1 MAAATLVAKSHASN
15 GEQINLPPTR
25 RKTPDR
31 LRSILPMLRR
41 LRYPHRATLLIASL
55 FLISCGSDP
64 AGPGSSP
71 DTPSFPVVP
80 MPGLQGFAAELDRL
94 RVDHMI
100 PGMAAALVQDQQ
112 IVWSRGLGYAD
123 AETNRL
129 ASDTTSFHL
138 ASLTKPF
145 ASVIVMQL
153 VEQRLVDL
161 DDPVS
166 DYGIDLSAN
175 GVIRVRHLLTHTSEG
190 VPGSAYSYNGSRFA
204 QLDRVI
210 EGASGHTF
218 GELLVDTILQ
228 PLGLRHTAPNVEDRV
243 NFALTGMDREEFIAN
258 MASPYAPRG
267 PAVIRSAY
275 EPGFSTAAGMI
286 ASARDMAAF
295 SIAID
300 EGSFLQPET
309 WDLVFTPMVSNPG
322 QPLPYGLGWFIQD
335 HQGTEL
341 QWHYG
346 YWSATSTLI
355 VRAPAQGLAFV
366 VLANTDMMSRPYGLG
381 GGDVL
386 PSPFAQL
393 FIDWYVL
400 GDEPLPSAA
409 NRVTTARGVI
419 GP

>member
-1 MAAATLVAKSHASN
+1 
-15 GEQINLPPTR
+15 
-25 RKTPDR
+25 
-31 LRSILPMLRR
+31 MLRR
-41 LRYPHRATLLIASL
+41 PRYRHQAILVTASL
-55 FLISCGSDP
+55 FLVSCGSDP
-64 AGPGSSP
+64 SEPGLSP

-80 MPGLQGFAAELDRL
+80 MQGLQGFAAELDHL
-94 RVDHMI
+94 RVEHMI
-100 PGMAAALVQDQQ
+100 PGMAAAIVRNRE

-123 AETNRL
+123 VETNRL

-153 VEQRLVDL
+153 VEQGVVDL

-166 DYGIDLSAN
+166 DYGIGLSAS

-204 QLDRVI
+204 RLDRVI
-210 EGASGHTF
+210 EGALGRTF
-218 GELLVDTILQ
+218 GGLLVDTILQ
-228 PLGLRHTAPNVEDRV
+228 PLDLRHTAPNVEDRV
-243 NFALTGMDREEFIAN
+243 NFALTGMDRDEFIGN
-258 MASPYAPRG
+258 MASPYVPVG
-267 PAVIRSAY
+267 SVVIRSAY

-300 EGSFLQPET
+300 EGRFLQPET
-309 WDLVFTPMVSNPG
+309 WDLVFTPMMSNHG
-322 QPLPYGLGWFIQD
+322 EPLPYGLGWFIQS

-346 YWSATSTLI
+346 HWSATSTLI
-355 VRAPAQGLAFV
+355 LRAPAHGLAFV
-366 VLANTDMMSRPYGLG
+366 VLANTDMMSRPYALG
-381 GGDVL
+381 AADVL

-393 FIDWYVL
+393 FIDSYVF
-400 GDEPLPSAA
+400 GDEPLPANGLAA
-409 NRVTTARGVI
+409 RASTHAGSPQRLR
-419 GP
+419 P